1 MALAQVEPGNLRF
14 DGRTAIVTGAGGNP
28 SLGRAHALLLGA
40 RGANIVVNDIGRDP
54 ETPGYSGSASAAAV
68 AEEIRALGGNAV
80 ADVHS
85 VATEDGAAAIVQTAL
100 DAFGGVDILVNNA
113 GISIA
118 APFDEMTSRD
128 FRRHI
133 DINLMGPIWTCR
145 AAWPHMRAKGY
156 GRIVNITSGALAGFA
171 WLVAYGTSK
180 GGLLSLTRSLAA
192 EGASLGIKA
201 NAVNP
206 GAFTRMVAAQQAP
219 TSPLYRHASE
229 NLPPELVSPVV
240 AFLAHEKCP
249 VTGECIEAV
258 GGDVRRV
265 YVAQT
270 AGFADRNLSPE
281 AVAARWNEVMAG
293 SAESLIAHG
302 TFDPTQWDIRPYRPA
317 RSVAPPAAGGAA
329 GGDSH
334 ARGT

>member
-1 MALAQVEPGNLRF
+1 MAPAKLEPGKLRF
-14 DGRTAIVTGAGGNP
+14 DGRTAVVTGAGGNP

-40 RGANIVVNDIGRDP
+40 RGANVVVNDIGRDP
-54 ETPGYSGSASAAAV
+54 ETPGYSGSASAQAV

-85 VATEDGAAAIVQTAL
+85 VATEDGAAAIIQTAL

-118 APFDEMTSRD
+118 APFDEMSSRD

-145 AAWPHMRAKGY
+145 AAWPHLRAKGY
-156 GRIVNITSGALAGFA
+156 GRIVNTTSGALAGFT
-171 WLVAYGTSK
+171 WLAAYGTSK

-201 NAVNP
+201 NAINP
-206 GAFTRMVAAQQAP
+206 GAFTRMVAAQQEP
-219 TSPLYRHASE
+219 TSPMYKHASE

-240 AFLAHEKCP
+240 AFLAHETCP
-249 VTGECIEAV
+249 VTGECIDAV
-258 GGDVRRV
+258 GGEVRRT
-265 YVAQT
+265 YLAQT
-270 AGFADRNLSPE
+270 AGFTDRNLSPE
-281 AVAARWNEVMAG
+281 ALAARWNEVMAG
-293 SAESLIAHG
+293 SVEGLLAHG
-302 TFDPTQWDIRPYRPA
+302 TFDPTQWDVKPYRA
-317 RSVAPPAAGGAA
+317 ENADRAK
-329 GGDSH
+329 
-334 ARGT
+334 